1 MGDAPGSAHAP
12 RRGTN
17 ASPRRRR
24 KRRAAQQMDWSELQG
39 LTFEE
44 IDALEHS
51 ALQLEKQA
59 SFRCAR
65 PGGAREWWEWWTS
78 DHVVARGAGH
88 ARARRATSRRPTLG
102 RAIDARRALDARST
116 PPRRSTTSSRTR

>member
-51 ALQLEKQA
+51 ALQQQ
-59 SFRCAR
+59 
-65 PGGAREWWEWWTS
+65 
-78 DHVVARGAGH
+78 
-88 ARARRATSRRPTLG
+88 RRATMFG
-102 RAIDARRALDARST
+102 GRRARGGKAKRRGLSPAAMSPADRCSLRCWSCWRCRSADAGAA
-116 PPRRSTTSSRTR
+116 PGDCGA